1 MPLPGEGVD
10 VGPDGWGDD
19 AVGVGEA
26 AGFTEAEGVADADRG
41 DVADTDADRGDV
53 ADADRGDVTG
63 CRLRHPSRRLE
74 VEAPCALQA
83 VLIGAAPTPAA
94 TPPAARTAVSKATD
108 LGRRSRVHAP
118 RRRDRSA
125 GGTL

>member
-10 VGPDGWGDD
+10 AGPDGWEDD

-26 AGFTEAEGVADADRG
+26 AGFTEAEGV
-41 DVADTDADRGDV
+41 TDADRVDV
-53 ADADRGDVTG
+53 ADAEADRCDVTG
-63 CRLRHPSRRLE
+63 CRPRHPSRRLE